1 MTVRIN
7 LSDLI
12 VKKAAIN
19 KVIEDKVL
27 HLAQKITTD
36 VHTNVVI
43 GSPVDTGTFRGAWT
57 VETPQKAFE
66 DGKVANAT
74 EYGPFLVNG
83 HSEQAPDGWI
93 DNAIEAAT
101 RLGRS

>member
-12 VKKAAIN
+12 AKKAVFN
-19 KVIEDKVL
+19 KLIEEKVV
-27 HLAQKITTD
+27 HVAQKITTD
-36 VHTNVVI
+36 VHRNVVI

-57 VETPQKAFE
+57 VETPQKPFE
-66 DGKVANAT
+66 NGKVENTTA
-74 EYGPFLVNG
+74 YGPYLVHG
-83 HSEQAPDGWI
+83 HSKQAPDGWI

-101 RLGRS
+101 RLGGK